1 MRYTELNLT
10 RAGLS
15 VVNGNAHYY
24 RGDGGI
30 CACACGDIWNVWGV
44 LGGGASPLA
53 SAVSALLSSE
63 TLRLWSLSAAFLI
76 RPAFPS
82 SCTMSGSSARRRR
95 KSPLVAAPR
104 SSLSCKGR
112 GDSRARSRAELCS
125 ERGLSS
131 TTFSAP
137 PCSGTATG
145 YGAVSS
151 VRTLLTAPYPVA
163 VPLQGGAEKVVELKP
178 LSEHNSALLL
188 ARLSPRPLQL
198 NELRG
203 AATKGDFLR
212 RLALDPLIV
221 QLEGNA
227 GRIKKAAL
235 RLQSLR
241 VSELSKALTAEA
253 RGDAPPPR
261 TPQTFQ
267 MSPQAQAQ
275 IPPSPR

>member
-1 MRYTELNLT
+1 VETYRVVSAILDRRLVSVTGAPGLGKSALALSALNYLAQ
-10 RAGLS
+10 R
-15 VVNGNAHYY
+15 HYFS
-24 RGDGGI
+24 D
-30 CACACGDIWNVWGV
+30 GV
-44 LGGGASPLA
+44 LYVDVSRATSIPELAAEIGRRTGQAQQSEAAA
-53 SAVSALLSSE
+53 SA
-63 TLRLWSLSAAFLI
+63 AAVHT
-76 RPAFPS
+76 A
-82 SCTMSGSSARRRR
+82 AAHA
-95 KSPLVAAPR
+95 VAAEAE
-104 SSLSCKGR
+104 SEIASLQLAAAPLLALHCLLVLDGLR
-112 GDSRARSRAELCS
+112 PEVLGDVALHAMLTMLLGAAR
-125 ERGLSS
+125 
-131 TTFSAP
+131 
-137 PCSGTATG
+137 
-145 YGAVSS
+145 